1 MSLVQVT
8 WPVLSLQPLFER
20 LVKRK
25 WLSNPE
31 PLDQIVELIK
41 DHFKKYQRMDG
52 APYQLLVSE
61 VHRRVL
67 MEYLRAL
74 MRGRIICT
82 SSKMRKRMAGRL
94 REEGQHIKVLFKD
107 LVGVWFRVRVEAT
120 AGFPSGSDW
129 SAGVFYRGLLRAGWT
144 APSLTSLRSSSWK
157 MCRPSRWRSLF
168 WFESFPTSGIPSVLR
183 LMLSWMPLLMLLCY
197 C

>member
-1 MSLVQVT
+1 MISSLST
-8 WPVLSLQPLFER
+8 LQPLFDR

-41 DHFKKYQRMDG
+41 DHFRKYQRMDG
-52 APYQLLVSE
+52 APYHLLVSE

-82 SSKMRKRMAGRL
+82 SSKKRKRMAGRL

-107 LVGVWFRVRVEAT
+107 LVGVWFRVR
-120 AGFPSGSDW
+120 AGLVFPFDLVGQLMFFP
-129 SAGVFYRGLLRAGWT
+129 GVSFELVG
-144 APSLTSLRSSSWK
+144 P
-157 MCRPSRWRSLF
+157 RPPAHL
-168 WFESFPTSGIPSVLR
+168 
-183 LMLSWMPLLMLLCY
+183 
-197 C
+197 

>member
-1 MSLVQVT
+1 M
-8 WPVLSLQPLFER
+8 FDR

-52 APYQLLVSE
+52 APYHLLVSE

-82 SSKMRKRMAGRL
+82 SSKRRKRMAGRL

-107 LVGVWFRVRVEAT
+107 LVGVWVRVEW
-120 AGFPSGSDW
+120 G
-129 SAGVFYRGLLRAGWT
+129 
-144 APSLTSLRSSSWK
+144 
-157 MCRPSRWRSLF
+157 
-168 WFESFPTSGIPSVLR
+168 
-183 LMLSWMPLLMLLCY
+183 
-197 C
+197 

>member
-1 MSLVQVT
+1 M
-8 WPVLSLQPLFER
+8 FDR

-41 DHFKKYQRMDG
+41 DHFKRYQQMDG

-82 SSKMRKRMAGRL
+82 SSKKRKRMAGRL

-107 LVGVWFRVRVEAT
+107 LVSVWLRLGGQARGSGWIRVEAT
-120 AGFPSGSDW
+120 ARFPG
-129 SAGVFYRGLLRAGWT
+129 
-144 APSLTSLRSSSWK
+144 
-157 MCRPSRWRSLF
+157 
-168 WFESFPTSGIPSVLR
+168 
-183 LMLSWMPLLMLLCY
+183 
-197 C
+197 